1 MIGIDSM
8 DVRVLV
14 QQIDACLE
22 RVRILLES
30 NLVCVDGKTGWR
42 QYLDEGGSPG
52 TYGTACGLIA
62 YANIPTAKRALVAE
76 VVSTV
81 VSRQQEDGSWA
92 SPTIAENIGLTTAT
106 TYSLLAIVASVV
118 PVDQDV
124 FTKAVAWL
132 EEVVAINGATS
143 DYLGQTEYNTTCAAM
158 LLRALSNIQEQG
170 LKKRAIYWLVSCR
183 QKDSGWGYLPNSKST
198 IDHTALAVVAL
209 SCTRYPMDSPEIGE
223 AIAYLMAE
231 YIPGSNENNQ
241 RKDLKYVEK
250 GAIRRQLPYHFF
262 TDGLVGLAYLG
273 VVSHYDVI
281 ERIIGITKHLI
292 STQEENG
299 HWIHVGV
306 PEKQPSWALAE
317 AVLFLRRT
325 RLLLVEEGRLLSLEE
340 WQPCVDNQ
348 IEKLR
353 QGLENVER
361 RTHGMPT
368 AIRILRLWPLHVIY
382 ILALFYIAIRV
393 HVPVSPWVDIIMF
406 VASLTAAILI
416 SYFFSHHKGKYE

>member
-1 MIGIDSM
+1 M
-8 DVRVLV
+8 DVKELV
-14 QQIDACLE
+14 QQIDECLE

-30 NLVCVDGKTGWR
+30 SLVCVDGKTGWR
-42 QYLDEGGSPG
+42 QYLDEGGAPG
-52 TYGTACGLIA
+52 TYGTACGLIT
-62 YANIPTAKRALVAE
+62 YANIPTASRPLIAD

-81 VSRQQEDGSWA
+81 VSRQQDDGSWA
-92 SPTIAENIGLTTAT
+92 SPTIAENVGLTTAT
-106 TYSLLAIVASVV
+106 TYSLMALVESRVPGDRSVL
-118 PVDQDV
+118 
-124 FTKAVAWL
+124 TSAVGWL
-132 EEVVAINGATS
+132 EGVVTQNGATS

-158 LLRALSNIQEQG
+158 LLRALGNIQEQG
-170 LKKRAIYWLVSCR
+170 LKERVIDWLVSCR
-183 QKDSGWGYLPNSKST
+183 QRGSGWGYLPNSKST

-223 AIAYLMAE
+223 AIAYLLTE
-231 YIPGSNENNQ
+231 YIPRSNENNQ

-250 GAIRRQLPYHFF
+250 GDLRRQLPYHFF

-273 VVSHYDVI
+273 VVAHHDVI
-281 ERIIGITKHLI
+281 EQIIAITKHLI

-340 WQPCVDNQ
+340 WQPCVNSQ

-361 RTHGMPT
+361 RTHGLPT
-368 AIRILRLWPLHVIY
+368 AIRILGLWPLHVIY
-382 ILALFYIAIRV
+382 VFVLFYIAFRV
-393 HVPVSPWVDIIMF
+393 HVPASPWVDIIMF
-406 VASLTAAILI
+406 VVSLMAAILV
-416 SYFFSHHKGKYE
+416 SYFFSHRKGKYE